1 MKLCGMTDVGRVR
14 RDNQDSYAFRQLT
27 DDTAVLV
34 VCDGMGGAQSGSVAS
49 AVAVESFSAA
59 VEELC
64 AGGMPRESEGRELI
78 LIRAAN
84 AANRRVYDMAQQN
97 IECQGM
103 GTTLVGALLLPGEAY
118 IANVGDSRC
127 YLLRDGGARQLTTD
141 HSYVQ
146 VLVNRGEITPEE
158 ARRHPRRNVI
168 TRAVGV
174 DSEVGCDLLRL
185 DTRPGDRLLLC
196 SDGLTNVLDDAELA
210 ALSAAEA
217 DPERCAR
224 ALLEMTLERGAPDNV
239 TVVLAEI

>member
-1 MKLCGMTDVGRVR
+1 MKLYGMTDVGRVR

-49 AVAVESFSAA
+49 AIAVEAFSAE
-59 VEELC
+59 VEKLC
-64 AGGMPRESEGRELI
+64 AAGAPRDSEGRELV
-78 LIRAAN
+78 LIRAAA
-84 AANRRVYDMAQQN
+84 AANRRVFDTAQRDPDC
-97 IECQGM
+97 EGM
-103 GTTLVGALLLPGEAY
+103 GTTLVGALVLPGEAY

-127 YLLRDGGARQLTTD
+127 YLLRGGEARQLTTD

-158 ARRHPRRNVI
+158 ARHHPRRNVI

-174 DSEVGCDLLRL
+174 DSEVGCDILRL
-185 DTRPGDRLLLC
+185 ETCPGDRLLLC
-196 SDGLTNVLDDAELA
+196 SDGLTNVLDDGELA
-210 ALSAAEA
+210 ERSAAEA
-217 DPERCAR
+217 DPERYAR
-224 ALLEMTLERGAPDNV
+224 SLLEMTLERGAPDNV